1 LGSSKAQKSVSGNE
15 KQGRKQRQQPLVSEA
30 EVRDRVWALAEPMCD
45 AEGLTLVHVEYRRE
59 AGGRILRIYID
70 KTGGVQLDDCVAVS
84 RQLGDLLDVYLDE
97 IGLYNLEVSS
107 PGSDRPLGRET
118 DFERFKGCEAK
129 IRTHHLLDG
138 RKNFTGALMGMSEG
152 SVRLKVDNKVVVIP
166 FSEIQK
172 ARLINF
178 NGEYP
183 CL

>member
-1 LGSSKAQKSVSGNE
+1 MGSSKAKKSVSDNG
-15 KQGRKQRQQPLVSEA
+15 KQGRKQPPVSEA
-30 EVRDRVWALAEPMCD
+30 QVRDRVWALAEPMCD
-45 AEGLTLVHVEYRRE
+45 AEGLALVHVEYRRE

-70 KTGGVQLDDCVAVS
+70 KTGGVKLDDCVAVS

-118 DFERFKGCEAK
+118 DFERFKGCKAK

-138 RKNFTGALMGMSEG
+138 RKNFTGVLMGMSEG

-166 FSEIQK
+166 FAEIQK